1 MYGVWWRKREDF
13 IFTVYKPLNI
23 ISLTTKLG
31 LHNPV
36 IPFNHKGDRPQM
48 DQDYNL

>member
-1 MYGVWWRKREDF
+1 MGFGGGKGKALFLQY
-13 IFTVYKPLNI
+13 TNPLI